1 MLRTRPPETLVAG
14 RYALLDQIGAGGM
27 GSVWRARDGRT
38 GRLVAAKVLGHHS
51 DALLVRFVREQA
63 VRIRH
68 PHVLAPTG
76 WVAEDDLVVIVM
88 DLVTGGSV
96 QSLIS
101 EHGPLPEGYVAR
113 VLEQT
118 LRGLAAVHAAGV
130 VHRDVKPANLLLEP
144 TRDGTPHV
152 RLADFGVAAV
162 LTGDRF
168 TSAPG
173 AIGTDGFM
181 APEQGLGGAPDP
193 RQDLYSVGAV
203 GLYLLTGVHPSR
215 TPQIPSSRLRP
226 LLEWLLAPEPEH
238 RLASADE
245 ALRLLQRLAP
255 AYDGGPAAPDRLGP
269 APDEA
274 RVPLGARLQV
284 AAFGAVT
291 VACAVVVVLLLR

>member
-14 RYALLDQIGAGGM
+14 RYVLLDQIGAGGM

-96 QSLIS
+96 QTMLA

-130 VHRDVKPANLLLEP
+130 VHRDIKPGNLLLEP
-144 TRDGTPHV
+144 TRDGTPDV
-152 RLADFGVAAV
+152 RIADFGVAAV
-162 LTGDRF
+162 LAGDRF

-181 APEQGLGGAPDP
+181 APEQALGGAPDP

-203 GLYLLTGVHPSR
+203 GLHLLTGIHPSR
-215 TPQIPSSRLRP
+215 TPEIPSSRLRP
-226 LLEWLLAPEPEH
+226 LLERLLAPEAEQRP
-238 RLASADE
+238 ASADE
-245 ALRLLQRLAP
+245 ALRLLRRLDP
-255 AYDGGPAAPDRLGP
+255 PYGGGPSAPDRLGP

-274 RVPLGARLQV
+274 RVPLAARLQI
-284 AAFGAVT
+284 AAFGAIT
-291 VACAVVVVLLLR
+291 LGCAVVATILLR